1 MLDTGLAERIIGFG
15 RPLKYLLGVSD
26 QLCSYMLSSL
36 DTTLPE
42 IFMLLI
48 SAKVVLRTRAK
59 PQSNQSAII
68 NTDLKNAGAAL
79 PTQESMTLEQ
89 EVIEALETRP

>member
-1 MLDTGLAERIIGFG
+1 
-15 RPLKYLLGVSD
+15 
-26 QLCSYMLSSL
+26 
-36 DTTLPE
+36 
-42 IFMLLI
+42 MLLI

-59 PQSNQSAII
+59 PQSTQSAII